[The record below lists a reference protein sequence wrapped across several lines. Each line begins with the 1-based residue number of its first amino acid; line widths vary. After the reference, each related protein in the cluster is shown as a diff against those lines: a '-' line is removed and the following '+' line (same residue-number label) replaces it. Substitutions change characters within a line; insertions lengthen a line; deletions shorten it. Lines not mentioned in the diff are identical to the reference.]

1 MHKPLCL
8 ALLLAATAH
17 ALAADDATSKQTAD
31 FRQWQKRADAEQAAA
46 DSALTDLQQRA
57 AAGDATAQ
65 FELGA
70 LYYLGQGVPQDYA
83 QAAVWWERAATQDHV
98 DAQFNLGAL
107 YGEGQGVAQDYSQ
120 ARAWYEKA
128 AAQGHARAQYNLGV
142 LYNKGRGVV
151 QDYAQARTWYEKAA
165 VQGHAKA
172 QFNLGALYENGQG
185 ITQDYDKARAWYEKV
200 AAQTDDQEAQQAAQQ
215 VLQDLDKTGNN
226 KP

>member
-1 MHKPLCL
+1 MHKTLCL

-31 FRQWQKRADAEQAAA
+31 FRQWQKRVNAEQAAA

-83 QAAVWWERAATQDHV
+83 QA
-98 DAQFNLGAL
+98 
-107 YGEGQGVAQDYSQ
+107 
-120 ARAWYEKA
+120 
-128 AAQGHARAQYNLGV
+128 
-142 LYNKGRGVV
+142 
-151 QDYAQARTWYEKAA
+151 RTWYEKAA

-185 ITQDYDKARAWYEKV
+185 ITRDYDKARAWYEKV